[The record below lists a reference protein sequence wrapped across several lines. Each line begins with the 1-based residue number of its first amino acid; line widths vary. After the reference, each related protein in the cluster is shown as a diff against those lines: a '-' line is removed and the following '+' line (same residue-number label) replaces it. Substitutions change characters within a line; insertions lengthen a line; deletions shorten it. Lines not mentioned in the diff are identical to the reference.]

1 MKTRILLAAVSMSV
15 GIGLLNGTPKAAP
28 PDVNCN
34 TGIIADAIAAL
45 PPGPAV
51 LTVLGT
57 CVEDLIII
65 RDDLSLKEAM
75 GVGGTVSGTIT
86 LDGARRVYTC
96 DDFQKVRGPV
106 TKLGCD
112 YKMTRGYHAIL
123 EKVGK
128 DVEQLEAEYGD
139 VERGLIAL
147 GCDDQ
152 APGVFPAVLRPGDIA
167 RDYWCS
173 RKVGERLERVHAD

>member
-1 MKTRILLAAVSMSV
+1 MRTKILLAAVLMSV
-15 GIGLLNGTPKAAP
+15 GVGLLYGSPKAAP

-45 PPGPAV
+45 PPGPAA
-51 LTVLGT
+51 LTVPGT
-57 CVEDLIII
+57 CVEDLLIL
-65 RDDLSLKEAM
+65 RDVLSLMETM
-75 GVGGTVSGTIT
+75 GVGRIGSVTI
-86 LDGARRVYTC
+86 LIEGARRDYTC
-96 DDFQKVRGPV
+96 DDLQKARGPG
-106 TKLGCD
+106 TKLGCND
-112 YKMTRGYHAIL
+112 KLTRGYHAIL

-128 DVEQLEAEYGD
+128 DADYLEAEYGD

-152 APGVFPAVLRPGDIA
+152 APGVFHAVLRPGDIE

-173 RKVGERLERVHAD
+173 RKIGERLERVHAD